1 VYRPTDAAP
10 AGSSADVASS
20 ALAEG
25 LRPFRAG
32 LAFGAFNGLTWMV
45 ALGTPMVLFAEA
57 LHASA
62 LQVGLASSFV
72 FLVLPV
78 QVLATAALPRLGY
91 KRQMVAGWWARALFL
106 LVPLGLA
113 LAAPDAP
120 APWMA
125 SAFVASVLGFCLLR
139 AVGTAAHLPWMAAI
153 LPVEVRGRFFATDHA
168 VTSTVGVGTLLLC
181 ATLFVRFPGWSA
193 FALVYGLSL
202 VGSALAVA
210 CLLRLPDADA
220 PQTIALRTLPR
231 EALRLC
237 REPGPFRFYLGLALL
252 GWSANAG
259 LGPFVAYYLKVE
271 GLSESRI
278 LAYTAA
284 QFAGQIAAGTSI
296 RVAIDRHPLRLFFQL
311 ACAGFVGLALF
322 WLAVVLRGGAPAPA
336 VAAAF
341 FAFGAAAGVSNAA
354 HFTLLPGLSP
364 ESGRAVSMAVFTSVL
379 GFVAGLAPIAWGLVL
394 KVPGPAPAIR
404 LGPFAA
410 FFAVCAL
417 ANALL
422 VVLYRRLPERR

>member
-1 VYRPTDAAP
+1 MSLSTTQDRPR
-10 AGSSADVASS
+10 S
-20 ALAEG
+20 EG

-72 FLVLPV
+72 FLVLPL
-78 QVLATAALPRLGY
+78 QVVATAALPRLGY

-113 LAAPDAP
+113 LRAP
-120 APWMA
+120 AQPEPWMA

-153 LPVEVRGRFFATDHA
+153 LPVELRGRFFATDHA
-168 VTSTVGVGTLLLC
+168 LTSGVGVGTLLLC
-181 ATLFVRFPGWSA
+181 ATIFVRVPGYRA
-193 FALVYGLSL
+193 FAMVYGLAL
-202 VGSALAVA
+202 VGSVLAVA
-210 CLLRLPDADA
+210 CLLRLPGARA
-220 PQTIALRTLPR
+220 PAPVPLRSLPG
-231 EALRLC
+231 EAVRLC
-237 REPGPFRFYLGLALL
+237 VTPGPFRFYLGTALL

-259 LGPFVAYYLKVE
+259 IGPFVAYYLKVE
-271 GLSESRI
+271 AGLSEGRI
-278 LAYTAA
+278 LVYTAA
-284 QFAGQIAAGTSI
+284 QFAGQIAAGASI
-296 RVAIDRHPLRLFFQL
+296 RAAIDRVPLRIFFQL
-311 ACAGFVGLALF
+311 ACLGVAGVAAF
-322 WLAVVLRGGAPAPA
+322 WLVALARGGAPAAA

-341 FAFGAAAGVSNAA
+341 FAFGAASGVSNAA
-354 HFTLLPGLSP
+354 HATLLPELSE
-364 ESGRAVSMAVFTSVL
+364 ESRRAVSMAVLTSVL

-394 KVPGPAPAIR
+394 KQPGPAPGLR

-410 FFAVCAL
+410 FFAVCAA
-417 ANALL
+417 ANAAL
-422 VVLYRRLPERR
+422 VVLYRRLPERRGA